1 MPASLDPID
10 IRILQFLQQDARMTA
25 KEIAAKLGKSVT
37 AVYERIKKLESAGY
51 IKGYVALLNRHLIGK
66 KLTGYT
72 TVKLKEHSE
81 AVLSG
86 FEREVIKFPEV
97 MECYQLTGLSDFL
110 IKVVIQDMEEYNH
123 FLKNKLAAL
132 PYIGNVHTSFV
143 LSEAK
148 RETAYHL

>member
-1 MPASLDPID
+1 MLASLDPID
-10 IRILQFLQQDARMTA
+10 VRILQFLQKDARMTA
-25 KEIAAKLGKSVT
+25 KEIAGKLGKSVT
-37 AVYERIKKLESAGY
+37 AVYERVKKLESAGY
-51 IKGYVALLNRHLIGK
+51 IKSYVALLNNHLIGK

-123 FLKNKLAAL
+123 FLKHKLAAL

>member
-1 MPASLDPID
+1 M
-10 IRILQFLQQDARMTA
+10 
-25 KEIAAKLGKSVT
+25 
-37 AVYERIKKLESAGY
+37 
-51 IKGYVALLNRHLIGK
+51 
-66 KLTGYT
+66 
-72 TVKLKEHSE
+72 KLKEHSE

-110 IKVVIQDMEEYNH
+110 IKVVIQDIEAYNH
-123 FLKNKLAAL
+123 FLKNKLATL